1 MKHVNKMCQGRI
13 NKIYEANHVI
23 KGIILNIVLEKDVRS
38 LGHTGIFGIFIETL
52 SSYLYLILHLEVFV
66 LNVQGVVI

>member
-1 MKHVNKMCQGRI
+1 MKHVNKMCQARI

-23 KGIILNIVLEKDVRS
+23 KGIILNTALEKDVRS
-38 LGHTGIFGIFIETL
+38 PGHTGIFGIFIETL

>member
-1 MKHVNKMCQGRI
+1 MKHVNKMCQARI